1 MTAYSPWDLLPAPVP
16 STVNPDES
24 YFYHNVVKH
33 LIPTTIQLMNT
44 GLPIDLNRVEQLEIE
59 LDAIIAEVHTT
70 LAGNAHIQTYLQS
83 RYSSQIAEYQALQQ
97 SRLKPPSDF
106 LVPFDPKKLEH
117 RSYFMHLYATTQGLP
132 LPADTLPTGISKW
145 TARDVQKLSASRP
158 ILQRLIAN
166 QLRPSET
173 DPAMQLYA
181 QHKADLRNKSTHDKI
196 NTPTITYPTFN
207 PSSPI
212 QKGELFTMLGL
223 KSEATSKTTGSD
235 KWDRSQLERLLKEST
250 DPILTEL
257 LQALIDFSFAAIVRN
272 NFIEAF
278 YNYTV
283 DGRLHG
289 SYKLFGAK
297 SCRFTSS
304 NPNML
309 NMPSTKSRFAKPIKR
324 CLIAPPGYVIATAD
338 YSALEDRVF
347 ANLTKDENKCSLFLD
362 DLDGHSLSATYYYPD
377 RVRALIGDFT
387 DNKQASI
394 LLKSLV
400 DAEDKDAKS
409 VRQDAKPVSFGLAYG
424 AFPKKVS
431 DTVKVP
437 IEQAEQIFNAYHN
450 ELYPGISNY
459 RENYVLPTAT
469 ANGKLHLGLG
479 CYIKTDN
486 ASRDL
491 RTLHNA
497 SAQFWS
503 ILTLLTI
510 HKLQILIDEAN
521 LSEDIQITSTI
532 YDSIYFICRDDPTT
546 IKWLNDTLIPIMLA
560 PFIEDQLVANEAAL
574 DIGPDWATLKTIP
587 NNATLTQIQETL
599 DALETLHS

>member
-1 MTAYSPWDLLPAPVP
+1 MVTHNLPYSPWDLLPAPIP
-16 STVNPDES
+16 KDSTYEES

-70 LAGNAHIQTYLQS
+70 LAGNSHIQTYLQS

-106 LVPFDPKKLEH
+106 LVPFNPKKLEH
-117 RSYFMHLYATTQGLP
+117 RSYFMHLYATAQGLP

-235 KWDRSQLERLLKEST
+235 KWDRAQLERLLKEST
-250 DPILTEL
+250 NPILTEL

-278 YNYTV
+278 YNSTV
-283 DGRLHG
+283 DGRLMG
-289 SYKLFGAK
+289 TYRLYGTK
-297 SCRFTSS
+297 SFRFTSN
-304 NPNML
+304 NPNLL
-309 NMPSTKSRFAKPIKR
+309 NLPSTNSRFSKPIKR
-324 CLIAPPGYVIATAD
+324 CLIAPEGYIIATAD
-338 YSALEDRVF
+338 YSAL
-347 ANLTKDENKCSLFLD
+347 LF
-362 DLDGHSLSATYYYPD
+362 
-377 RVRALIGDFT
+377 
-387 DNKQASI
+387 
-394 LLKSLV
+394 
-400 DAEDKDAKS
+400 E
-409 VRQDAKPVSFGLAYG
+409 
-424 AFPKKVS
+424 
-431 DTVKVP
+431 
-437 IEQAEQIFNAYHN
+437 
-450 ELYPGISNY
+450 
-459 RENYVLPTAT
+459 
-469 ANGKLHLGLG
+469 
-479 CYIKTDN
+479 
-486 ASRDL
+486 
-491 RTLHNA
+491 
-497 SAQFWS
+497 
-503 ILTLLTI
+503 
-510 HKLQILIDEAN
+510 
-521 LSEDIQITSTI
+521 
-532 YDSIYFICRDDPTT
+532 
-546 IKWLNDTLIPIMLA
+546 
-560 PFIEDQLVANEAAL
+560 
-574 DIGPDWATLKTIP
+574 
-587 NNATLTQIQETL
+587 
-599 DALETLHS
+599 

>member
-1 MTAYSPWDLLPAPVP
+1 MPTYSPWDLLPAPIP
-16 STVNPDES
+16 ATVNPPED
-24 YFYHNVVKH
+24 YFYSNVVKH
-33 LIPTTIQLMNT
+33 LLPTTIKLMNT

-59 LDAIIAEVHTT
+59 LDSIIAEVHTT
-70 LAGNAHIQTYLQS
+70 LAANAHIQAYLQS
-83 RYSSQIAEYQALQQ
+83 RYSSQIAEYQALQL
-97 SRLKPPSDF
+97 SRLKPASTF

-117 RSYFMHLYATTQGLP
+117 RSYFMHLYATSQGLP
-132 LPADTLPTGISKW
+132 LPADTIPTGISKW

-158 ILQRLIAN
+158 ILQRLISN

-173 DPAMQLYA
+173 DEAMQLYA
-181 QHKADLRNKSTHDKI
+181 THKADLRNKSTRDKI
-196 NTPTITYPTFN
+196 NAPTISYPTFN
-207 PSSPI
+207 PSSPV

-235 KWDRSQLERLLKEST
+235 KWDRSQLERLLTEST

-297 SCRFTSS
+297 SFRFTSS

-309 NMPSTKSRFAKPIKR
+309 NMPSTKSIFAKPIKR
-324 CLIAPPGYVIATAD
+324 CLVAPPGYVIATAD

-424 AFPKKVS
+424 AFPKKVA
-431 DTVKVP
+431 DTIKIP
-437 IEQAEQIFNAYHN
+437 LPQAEQIFNAYHN

-459 RENYVLPTAT
+459 RENYVLPTST

-510 HKLQILIDEAN
+510 HKLQLLIDEAN
-521 LSEDIQITSTI
+521 LSDDIQITSTI
-532 YDSIYFICRDDPTT
+532 YDSIYFICRDDPAT

-574 DIGPDWATLKTIP
+574 DIGPDWATLKSLP

-599 DALETLHS
+599 DVLETLHS

>member
-1 MTAYSPWDLLPAPVP
+1 MSAYSPWSLLPAPVP

-70 LAGNAHIQTYLQS
+70 LAGNTHIQTYLQS

-117 RSYFMHLYATTQGLP
+117 RSYFMHFYATAQGLP

-158 ILQRLIAN
+158 ILQRLISN

-289 SYKLFGAK
+289 SYKLFGAL
-297 SCRFTSS
+297 SFRFTSS
-304 NPNML
+304 SPNML
-309 NMPSTKSRFAKPIKR
+309 NAPSTGSRFAKPIKK
-324 CLIAPPGYVIATAD
+324 CFIAPEGYLVAAIDFA
-338 YSALEDRVF
+338 SLEDRVL
-347 ANLTKDENKCSLFLD
+347 ASLTNDMGKCEIYEQ
-362 DLDGHSLSATYYYPD
+362 DLDSHAYNCIGYYPD
-377 RVRALIGDFT
+377 EVSKHMALTG
-387 DNKQASI
+387 NKV
-394 LLKSLV
+394 V
-400 DAEDKDAKS
+400 DAREFMRLVNDGNKELKAIRQKS
-409 VRQDAKPVSFGLAYG
+409 KPVTFKCAYLGMPDADKGG
-424 AFPKKVS
+424 AITEEIYNNYHKV
-431 DTVKVP
+431 
-437 IEQAEQIFNAYHN
+437 
-450 ELYPGISNY
+450 LYPSIMQQVNDY
-459 RENYVLPTAT
+459 ILPTLREK
-469 ANGKLHLGLG
+469 GKIHLGLG
-479 CYIKTDN
+479 CYLKSDN
-486 ASRDL
+486 PDRDV
-491 RTLHNA
+491 RSVNNA
-497 SAQFWS
+497 LNQFWS
-503 ILTLLTI
+503 ILSLLTM
-510 HKLQILIDEAN
+510 HKLNIEIDAAGYTN
-521 LSEDIQITSTI
+521 DIFITSSV
-532 YDSIYFICRDDPTT
+532 YDSIYLCVKKDATI
-546 IKWLNDTLIPIMLA
+546 IKWLNDNIIPIMTKDFVVNQRIKNL
-560 PFIEDQLVANEAAL
+560 AAL
-574 DIGPDWATLKTIP
+574 NLGTSWADVENIELPVDADLKYIETI
-587 NNATLTQIQETL
+587 LSSI
-599 DALETLHS
+599 

>member
-1 MTAYSPWDLLPAPVP
+1 MTPYSPWDLLPAPVP

-24 YFYHNVVKH
+24 YFYHNIVKH

-44 GLPIDLNRVEQLEIE
+44 GLPIDLNRVEQLEHE

-83 RYSSQIAEYQALQQ
+83 RYSSQITEYQALQQ

-117 RSYFMHLYATTQGLP
+117 RSYFMHFYATAQGLP
-132 LPADTLPTGISKW
+132 LPADTLLTGISKW

-297 SCRFTSS
+297 SFRFTSS

-387 DNKQASI
+387 DNKHASI

-400 DAEDKDAKS
+400 DDENNDAKS

-431 DTVKVP
+431 DTIKVP

-510 HKLQILIDEAN
+510 HKLQTLIDEAN
-521 LSEDIQITSTI
+521 LSDDIQITSTI
-532 YDSIYFICRDDPTT
+532 YDSIYFICRDNPTT

-599 DALETLHS
+599 DVLETLHS